1 MNCKRVLVLLICA
14 VVLSVLA
21 APVLAADKAAEAKE
35 TVAAARAT
43 LSNFLSDPDTQWVRR
58 HLDEAKAVM
67 IIPSVGKGGFI
78 VAGSG
83 GTGVLLTRDAKG
95 GWSQPA
101 FYRMGSV
108 SIGLQAG
115 GSASEVLL
123 FVTTQKGVDTF
134 LSSSFKLGA
143 EASVAAGPVGE
154 GAKAAT
160 ADVLSFCRSK
170 GAFVGASFEGSVIK
184 PSEDLNEAFYKKPV
198 SPVDILVRGSVS
210 SGAAKGLREDLA
222 KAAPAKK

>member
-1 MNCKRVLVLLICA
+1 MCLRKMMVLSLCAVLLA
-14 VVLSVLA
+14 ALA
-21 APVLAADKAAEAKE
+21 LPVLASDKAADAKE
-35 TVAAARAT
+35 IVQNARAT
-43 LSNFLSDPDTQWVRR
+43 LGNFLSDPDMKWIRAHVK
-58 HLDEAKAVM
+58 EAKAIL
-67 IIPSVGKGGFI
+67 IIPSQGKGGFI
-78 VAGSG
+78 IAGSG
-83 GTGVLLTRDAKG
+83 GAGVLLTRNAKG
-95 GWSQPA
+95 QWSQPA

-160 ADVLSFCRSK
+160 SDVLSFCRSK
-170 GAFVGASFEGSVIK
+170 GAFVGASFEGSSIK
-184 PSEDLNEAFYKKPV
+184 PSEDLNEAFYGKEA
-198 SPVDILVRGSVS
+198 SPVDILVHGSVKNKL
-210 SGAAKGLREDLA
+210 ADGLRKDLA
-222 KAAPAKK
+222 KASAP